1 MITIET
7 KFQRLE
13 NISVEYPFSGI
24 FYSRGQQTKTVTVAI
39 IAAAAAYS
47 VEVCK
52 LHVRSRG
59 MTSHVS
65 YVDTYTRI
73 ARVHKLGGCK
83 SLYRGYSTLAIY
95 ITRKIICFPE
105 KFDDNDRRCEHET
118 VRFVDI
124 AL

>member
-1 MITIET
+1 MTTIET

-13 NISVEYPFSGI
+13 NISVEYPFTG
-24 FYSRGQQTKTVTVAI
+24 FFHSRGQQKKTVTVAI

-83 SLYRGYSTLAIY
+83 SLYRTSAIY
-95 ITRKIICFPE
+95 ITRKIICFPG
-105 KFDDNDRRCEHET
+105 KFDDNDRRREHET
-118 VRFVDI
+118 VRFVGI